1 MCGRPDNR
9 VAFSGC
15 FLNNQ
20 TGDYCTEAAHLQH
33 MRPPGAQYR
42 NSPFPPSPN
51 SCNWCN
57 CSFCF
62 KCLARAY
69 ILEADC
75 ALIKEAQGW
84 DSHKK
89 NQSKMLSCLL
99 IQALSPAMCRCCQKT
114 SICKF
119 SRCSP
124 KVMEIQGITLC
135 STTQAQTWGKSL
147 GVSLPSQGTVTKV
160 VYWVLC
166 IQIKSHLP
174 LLLKGQD
181 YQRLTDEGELSEI
194 KTTWHTSEL
203 NVQQVPP
210 YPWQVSSSQF

>member
-51 SCNWCN
+51 ACNWCN
-57 CSFCF
+57 CSFRF

-89 NQSKMLSCLL
+89 KIRVKCCLVCWFRHL
-99 IQALSPAMCRCCQKT
+99 VL
-114 SICKF
+114 
-119 SRCSP
+119 
-124 KVMEIQGITLC
+124 LC
-135 STTQAQTWGKSL
+135 VDAAKR
-147 GVSLPSQGTVTKV
+147 LPSANSAGAHQRWWK
-160 VYWVLC
+160 YRESLYAA
-166 IQIKSHLP
+166 P
-174 LLLKGQD
+174 LKH
-181 YQRLTDEGELSEI
+181 RHGERALVFPCPH
-194 KTTWHTSEL
+194 KEL
-203 NVQQVPP
+203 
-210 YPWQVSSSQF
+210 